1 MFRFGNSGKWF
12 ICPKCKKRLFFKEKS
27 LVCDNG
33 HCYDIGKQGYV
44 NLAPGLKPQKNYNKS
59 SFENRRTILE
69 HGFYDHILKE
79 ILEILDDLPSFHT
92 FLDVGCGEGFYA
104 KQIARKLGREVL
116 AFDISKDSIRLAA
129 KSDAEKK
136 VKWFIADLTQLPIK
150 DHSIDCILNL
160 FTPANYKEF
169 PRILTERGYL
179 LKVIPGENHLIQLRE
194 LVKDQL
200 IHKNYSNENTVTY
213 FEKYFSPILHKKVTA
228 TYQLR
233 PEDRDA
239 VIHMSPLLFHVEK
252 DAVRWEDLKELT
264 IEGEILLG
272 KPLKQTFK
280 KGRK

>member
-1 MFRFGNSGKWF
+1 M
-12 ICPKCKKRLFFKEKS
+12 
-27 LVCDNG
+27 
-33 HCYDIGKQGYV
+33 
-44 NLAPGLKPQKNYNKS
+44 
-59 SFENRRTILE
+59 
-69 HGFYDHILKE
+69 
-79 ILEILDDLPSFHT
+79 
-92 FLDVGCGEGFYA
+92 
-104 KQIARKLGREVL
+104 
-116 AFDISKDSIRLAA
+116 
-129 KSDAEKK
+129 
-136 VKWFIADLTQLPIK
+136 KWFIADLTQLPIK